1 MLKHVKAIF
10 VIAMIVILAIAL
22 MGSSL
27 NRSFVGSVAIY
38 EATGELHMVYAGEI
52 ENLMYSD
59 GYAKFTFEDHTYTY
73 INYFIEIVK

>member
-1 MLKHVKAIF
+1 MKHAEKIL
-10 VIAMIVILAIAL
+10 VIVLIVIIAIAL

-38 EATGELHMVYAGEI
+38 EATGQLYMVYAGEI

-59 GYAKFTFEDHTYTY
+59 GYVKFPFEGHTYTY
-73 INYFIEIVK
+73 INYFIEIVH

>member
-1 MLKHVKAIF
+1 MKHIDKIF
-10 VIAMIVILAIAL
+10 VIVLIVILAIAL

-38 EATGELHMVYAGEI
+38 EATGQLYMVYSGEI
-52 ENLMYSD
+52 ENLHYSD
-59 GYAKFTFEDHTYTY
+59 GYVKFTFEGHTYTY

>member
-1 MLKHVKAIF
+1 MKHADKIL
-10 VIAMIVILAIAL
+10 VIVLIVILAVAL

-38 EATGELHMVYAGEI
+38 EATGQLYMVYAGKI

-59 GYAKFTFEDHTYTY
+59 GYVKFTFEDHSYTY
-73 INYFIEIVK
+73 INYFIEIVR